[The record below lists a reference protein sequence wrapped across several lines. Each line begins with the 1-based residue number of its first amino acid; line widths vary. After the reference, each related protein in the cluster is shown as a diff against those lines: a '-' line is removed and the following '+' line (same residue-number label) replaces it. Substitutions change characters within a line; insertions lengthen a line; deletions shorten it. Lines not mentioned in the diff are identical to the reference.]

1 MAGVR
6 SYLAGRAAVILIRS
20 RITIV
25 CEPEHGV
32 HSGSAAGL
40 RVGAVLRL
48 YYGVHVCGF
57 GLVLGLQ
64 QHRQYAV
71 FFFVFFFLRDLKSYL

>member
-1 MAGVR
+1 MDCNAVWRSPPTYEMAGVR

-57 GLVLGLQ
+57 G
-64 QHRQYAV
+64 
-71 FFFVFFFLRDLKSYL
+71 FFFVFFS

>member
-25 CEPEHGV
+25 CGPEHGV
-32 HSGSAAGL
+32 HTGSAAGL

-71 FFFVFFFLRDLKSYL
+71 CFFVFFFLRDLKSYL